1 MRHLRVIGLYA
12 LLPVLLLGGW
22 WVLTEFRLVRP
33 LFLPHPM
40 EVARTAGN
48 LWADGQLPKHGVASI
63 LRIVSGFL
71 LTFCI
76 AFPIGAAMGLSQTG
90 RRILEPLNSL
100 FRYMPFPA
108 FVPLLI
114 LWFGIGLKMQIGVI
128 VVGTVFQLTVLFR
141 DAFCGIHKEY
151 VETAKSLSFSPLP
164 MFLLAA
170 AMGLIVSMFAVV
182 AVDLTRV
189 ATMGMTL
196 MMYLTPVIYSKTF
209 NSPVVQMVNKWNP
222 LTYLVC
228 SCRDVIIYGR
238 LYDVQGYF
246 FCAGLSLLAF
256 LIAWRLFYV
265 SEHMIIERMI

>member
-164 MFLLAA
+164 MFLLVRLPAA
-170 AMGLIVSMFAVV
+170 LPQCYDAVRVGVGWAWTCLIVAELVGADDGLGYLIIVGQRYLKTPQVFVGIIV
-182 AVDLTRV
+182 IGLLGLLTDMVLQLLRPV
-189 ATMGMTL
+189 LIPWSGEMG
-196 MMYLTPVIYSKTF
+196 
-209 NSPVVQMVNKWNP
+209 
-222 LTYLVC
+222 
-228 SCRDVIIYGR
+228 
-238 LYDVQGYF
+238 
-246 FCAGLSLLAF
+246 
-256 LIAWRLFYV
+256 
-265 SEHMIIERMI
+265 